1 VIKAAGSRTT
11 GWSEE
16 SDQIKSGSKREGL
29 SLDLVRTRISL
40 KERPRKRRRLPRGL
54 RGRTNDVRA
63 QAAEKLRAKGVDLL
77 VANDVSQ
84 QGIGFE
90 ADDNQVVLLDRWG
103 GTLELPRMTKI
114 QVAHA
119 ILDRVL
125 ALRAAPKSRRASS
138 R

>member
-1 VIKAAGSRTT
+1 MEITA
-11 GWSEE
+11 E
-16 SDQIKSGSKREGL
+16 SDALVVL
-29 SLDLVRTRISL
+29 SRLLSERLVVV
-40 KERPRKRRRLPRGL
+40 
-54 RGRTNDVRA
+54 DVGARWGFA
-63 QAAEKLRAKGVDLL
+63 QAWDRLRERCLT
-77 VANDVSQ
+77 
-84 QGIGFE
+84 IGFE

-125 ALRAAPKSRRASS
+125 ALRSTPKPRRAPS

>member
-1 VIKAAGSRTT
+1 M
-11 GWSEE
+11 
-16 SDQIKSGSKREGL
+16 
-29 SLDLVRTRISL
+29 
-40 KERPRKRRRLPRGL
+40 
-54 RGRTNDVRA
+54 RA
-63 QAAEKLRAKGVDLL
+63 HAAEKLRAKGVDLL

-84 QGIGFE
+84 EGIGFE

-125 ALRAAPKSRRASS
+125 ALRSTPKPRRAPS